1 MKYLDK
7 RMGLFAVLLV
17 VGCSGPMGPIP
28 GGMLKGD
35 QGTVRGAEEPSER
48 AWVRHAAANPMVRI
62 RIDGLLYSGVISR
75 VNEPALID
83 RVKETIIQKYAG
95 EPDARSA
102 KAWIFEIREPPDGK
116 SE

>member
-1 MKYLDK
+1 
-7 RMGLFAVLLV
+7 
-17 VGCSGPMGPIP
+17 
-28 GGMLKGD
+28 
-35 QGTVRGAEEPSER
+35 
-48 AWVRHAAANPMVRI
+48 MVRI